1 MNYSVLWS
9 HTALQMLA
17 AVWTSAS
24 DREAVTKSSQRLDI
38 LFAHH
43 PLDIGESRDADRRI
57 VFDPPIQVLYRV
69 LSFPKRVE
77 VLSVARF

>member
-1 MNYSVLWS
+1 VKYVVLWMP
-9 HTALQMLA
+9 TAISSLA
-17 AVWTSAS
+17 DVWMSAT

-43 PLDIGESRDADRRI
+43 PLDIGESRDVDRRLVI
-57 VFDPPIQVLYRV
+57 DPPLQVLYRV
-69 LSFPKRVE
+69 LDSTMRVE

>member
-1 MNYSVLWS
+1 MNFVVLWMP
-9 HTALQMLA
+9 TAIDTLA
-17 AVWTSAS
+17 DTWMSAP
-24 DREAVTKSSQRLDI
+24 DRDAITEASQRIDI
-38 LFAHH
+38 LLATH
-43 PLDIGESRDADRRI
+43 PLDVGESRDADRRI